1 MYKDLIFNSRGY
13 RKSNQLLRHPL
24 SPLFLQE
31 TRTLYFL
38 VQCSCQVFLA
48 KNLMLISITA
58 IRGGYEKTVCC
69 VFSECECWTGSP
81 LIGILFQ

>member
-1 MYKDLIFNSRGY
+1 MYKDLIFNSRGCF
-13 RKSNQLLRHPL
+13 KSNQLLRHPL

-48 KNLMLISITA
+48 KNLLLISITA
-58 IRGGYEKTVCC
+58 IRGGYEKLVWY
-69 VFSECECWTGSP
+69 VFPECECWTAQA
-81 LIGILFQ
+81 LIGILF